1 MVNSLIRLL
10 ILVSL
15 LTSGAFAQ
23 CMIFGPPYAFSYQG
37 GANQE
42 YRCDVSNGGGR
53 THLHSHGDAN
63 DSEWTFLYDGA
74 DGF

>member
-37 GANQE
+37 G
-42 YRCDVSNGGGR
+42 GG
-53 THLHSHGDAN
+53 
-63 DSEWTFLYDGA
+63 
-74 DGF
+74 